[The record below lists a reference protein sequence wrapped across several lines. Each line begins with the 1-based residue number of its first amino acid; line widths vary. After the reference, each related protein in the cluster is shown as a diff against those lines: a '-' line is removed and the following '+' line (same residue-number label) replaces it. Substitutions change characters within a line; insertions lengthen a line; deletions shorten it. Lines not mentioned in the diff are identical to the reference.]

1 MAGIKRSERLQ
12 IMLDDDELKAIDD
25 WRFSKRMPSRA
36 SAVRELLRHGL
47 AAVGVSV
54 AATGAKSKDYSVVA
68 TSSNGTLAKSSRVY
82 PPAGQNGTAKKGS
95 A

>member
-1 MAGIKRSERLQ
+1 MSGIKRSERLQ

-25 WRFSKRMPSRA
+25 WRFGKRMPSRA

-54 AATGAKSKDYSVVA
+54 AAAGAKSKDYSVVG
-68 TSSNGTLAKSSRVY
+68 SSNGTGARALRGRAASAENGATKKE
-82 PPAGQNGTAKKGS
+82 PA
-95 A
+95 